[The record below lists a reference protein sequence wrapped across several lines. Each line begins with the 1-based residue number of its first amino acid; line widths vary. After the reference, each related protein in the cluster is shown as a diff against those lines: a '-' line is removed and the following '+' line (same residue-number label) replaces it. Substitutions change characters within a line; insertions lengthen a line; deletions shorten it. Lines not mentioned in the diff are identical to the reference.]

1 MPVWLV
7 SRAVVFSIL
16 VAETCLPFG
25 GMESYDDIR
34 FLGIW
39 VCGVLGCIASDCDAD
54 CDRRDVGRDVSCCVS
69 GVGNVNE
76 ANGCAIVRYRS
87 WEDKSVV

>member
-1 MPVWLV
+1 VPVWFV
-7 SRAVVFSIL
+7 SRAVVDSIL

-39 VCGVLGCIASDCDAD
+39 VCGVLGCVAGDCDAD
-54 CDRRDVGRDVSCCVS
+54 CETSDVQWNVTGCS
-69 GVGNVNE
+69 VGLVL
-76 ANGCAIVRYRS
+76 
-87 WEDKSVV
+87 